1 MARKLVVEL
10 IADPKAYTAG
20 LQTAAK
26 QTKVFGAETE
36 AMTAKVGASV
46 KGLGRSLAL
55 ATGGFVA
62 FEGVSR
68 FLEDSVNAARDAG
81 VAQRSLAAQIK
92 ASGDSFAGNQAAVQK
107 AELSLEK
114 YGFTSEDSAKALTV
128 LERGTGNIT
137 RAISLQ
143 GVAANLARAKNI
155 DLASAANVLAKVFG
169 GQETALRR
177 AVPGLDK
184 NAHGLQLIADAQ
196 QRLAGQAKAGTTEA
210 ERFHAILHNTEV
222 IVGTALLPTLNKYL
236 GELGKW
242 LDKMNRSGQLQKDVN
257 SAVKTAAGL
266 FQDLKAIVDPLVG
279 VFKALGDAVGGTKNE
294 LKLLL
299 GLGIA
304 LKLQS
309 IAGGFKTVGAEAET
323 ARGRTV
329 AFGRALGNLPA
340 TVGTTI
346 ILEALINK
354 KPVDD
359 WLRSHHLGFAT
370 KGIIPSLLGLVGI
383 GGGGGGGGGGMPGL
397 QGPLGT
403 PSRGAL
409 SGLTGPVPAPV
420 SVPGSVSG
428 IQNYALT
435 AGQQRAIGLAGD
447 PQNLA
452 LLRAQAQH
460 DQAAIAFAAKLR
472 TSGRITNAKYVTEVT
487 AYASDLQQTNSTIDG
502 ILQAAA
508 QKTKDAAAAAAQKIK
523 DAAAA
528 AAQKRADAQQ
538 ALFDRLQFNVDKT
551 GLTSTLQ
558 DDLKALQKY
567 QAVVKNIIATQGST
581 LALQQQLLGV
591 ETNIQSVQGQ
601 IDANRKQA
609 AQDAR
614 QAADAAKQQA
624 QQAAQAAAARRDALQ
639 FRLLGLG
646 PTGGALVPGAANLR
660 TRLAG
665 IRAAVQGTFLDTTK
679 TGGELDHIAKILA
692 GKFGSVS
699 ESVRAAIDQMY
710 KDIRDKLKS
719 HQGDQTRFQHYS
731 SQKFVDS
738 LGLNLTLAQRRAIEG
753 RFSTVGARGTVPG
766 GTSGQFTGGIVIHGG
781 VHMHGVQDVAGLENQ
796 ITKRAK
802 ARPHTRRGA

>member
-1 MARKLVVEL
+1 
-10 IADPKAYTAG
+10 
-20 LQTAAK
+20 
-26 QTKVFGAETE
+26 
-36 AMTAKVGASV
+36 MTARVSASV
-46 KGLGRSLAL
+46 KGLGRSFAL

-92 ASGDSFAGNQAAVQK
+92 ASGDSFAANQGAIGK

-210 ERFHAILHNTEV
+210 EKFHAILHNTEV

-257 SAVKTAAGL
+257 SAVKTATGL
-266 FQDLKAIVDPLVG
+266 FQDLKAIVGPLVG

-359 WLRSHHLGFAT
+359 WLKSHHLGFAT

-383 GGGGGGGGGGMPGL
+383 GGGGGGGSSGGMPGL

-403 PSRGAL
+403 PSRGAF

-435 AGQQRAIGLAGD
+435 AGQQRAIGLAAD
-447 PQNLA
+447 PSNLG
-452 LLRAQAQH
+452 LLRQQAAH
-460 DQAAIAFAAKLR
+460 DQAALEFAKKLR
-472 TSGRITNAKYVTEVT
+472 SSGRITNAKYVTEVT
-487 AYASDLQQTNSTIDG
+487 AYASDLQQTNATING
-502 ILQAAA
+502 ILQTAAQNAKDAATAAAEKVKAAA
-508 QKTKDAAAAAAQKIK
+508 Q
-523 DAAAA
+523 A

-538 ALFDRLQFNVDKT
+538 ALFDRLQFNVDKA
-551 GLTSTLQ
+551 GLTDTLQ
-558 DDLKALQKY
+558 DDLKALQRY
-567 QAVVKNIIATQGST
+567 QAVVKQIIATQGST
-581 LALQQQLLGV
+581 LALQQQLLSV
-591 ETNIQSVQGQ
+591 EMNIKGVQGQ
-601 IDANRKQA
+601 IASNRQQAAEQARQEREQAKQA
-609 AQDAR
+609 AQE
-614 QAADAAKQQA
+614 AAQRAKEA
-624 QQAAQAAAARRDALQ
+624 YQAAQARALALRNARQ

-646 PTGGALVPGAANLR
+646 PTGGALVPGTANLQK
-660 TRLAG
+660 RLTG
-665 IRAAVQGTFLDTTK
+665 IRDAVKGTFLDTSK
-679 TGGELDHIAKILA
+679 TGSELDHIAQILS
-692 GKFGSVS
+692 GKFGAVS
-699 ESVRAAIDQMY
+699 ESVRSAIDQMY

-719 HQGDQTRFQHYS
+719 HQGDQTKFAHLS
-731 SQKFVDS
+731 SQGFVDS
-738 LGLNLTLAQRRAIEG
+738 LGLNLTLAQRRAIEA
-753 RFSTVGARGTVPG
+753 RFSTVGARSTVPAG
-766 GTSGQFTGGIVIHGG
+766 SSGQFNAGIVIHGG